1 MYYYALTLRKNSK
14 PTLQDYEEH
23 MNTVQTKYKHL
34 KIVYHY
40 EGTGGIHLHGLVS
53 SPRKVMIKA
62 MHPGK
67 GWKLFFDPV
76 RDTKAWEAYMTKDV
90 HLEPALLK
98 AEADKL
104 HLAEEQRPGLSVAPR
119 TSKSLTTCV
128 KISSTPA
135 GLVPLH
141 SNDFHK
147 WEAETIARINKIN
160 LFKIKA

>member
-62 MHPGK
+62 IHPGQ

-104 HLAEEQRPGLSVAPR
+104 HLAEEQRPGPSVATR

-141 SNDFHK
+141 SDDFYK